1 MKKVLFI
8 ILVLIIGIIATAEI
22 KVPLK
27 GRLTEDDPKSLSQ
40 TQPVEVLQ
48 SESEL
53 LVNFLDCIGNL
64 VVEVVDENGM
74 TVFNQ
79 TVNTCITNT
88 ISINIKGWDAGNY
101 IIRISDMGGG
111 WLEGGFVI

>member
-1 MKKVLFI
+1 MRKRLFFI
-8 ILVLIIGIIATAEI
+8 PLFLICIAVIAGNYETV
-22 KVPLK
+22 KLK
-27 GRLTEDDPKSLSQ
+27 GKLTGGKSS
-40 TQPVEVLQ
+40 TQQVEVLK

-79 TVNTCITNT
+79 TVDTCITNT

-101 IIRISDMGGG
+101 IIRISDMGSG
-111 WLEGGFVI
+111 WLEGGFVIK